1 MKSIKEATARI
12 KINQLLI
19 NAGWRFLDDKAGKAN
34 IQLEPNVKL
43 VQNQLDELGEDFEK
57 VKNGFVDYL
66 LLDEYGNPFVVLE
79 AKSENKHPLTGKEQA
94 RNYALSLRVKYI
106 LLSNGNLHYFW
117 NIERGNPELITTF
130 PSYESLKKSKAL
142 KADPK
147 EIYNAIIDKY
157 YIATSQDPTLESSSI
172 WKSRND
178 EKLGDYCKKHGLR
191 ILRYYQVAAVK
202 SVQDAIK
209 DGKTRFLFEMAT
221 GTGKTLTAAALIKL
235 FLRTETAN
243 RVLFLVDRIE
253 LEKQATKDLRKYLSK
268 DGIKVAIYKEN
279 KQDWKSAEILVT
291 TIQSLSNGNGYQE
304 NFDPTDFDLVISDE
318 AHRSLGSSNRA
329 VLEYFL
335 GYKIGLTATPKNYLK
350 GVEFDQTDQRE
361 IEKRIL
367 LDTYATFGCSGGNPT
382 FSYTLNDGVKD
393 KILVNPVVVDARTD
407 ITTQLLSDEGLIINI
422 QDDNVE
428 VEIHRKGEKNTK
440 VFDERSYEKKFFSDS
455 TNYLLSRT
463 FIENA
468 DRDPITNEIGKSIIF
483 CVNIEHAR
491 KVTEILNELSDE
503 YFPGM
508 YNSDF
513 AVQITSNIV
522 GSQDMTVSFANNNL
536 NGKSKWLEGYETSKS
551 RVAVTVGMMTT
562 GYDCPDILNLALFRP
577 IFSPSEFIQIKGRGT
592 RLHDFSFKDIT
603 VKKTHFKLFD
613 YFAICE
619 YFEDKFDYD
628 EQIKL
633 PYMNSSE
640 GNSDSPGTST
650 PIISSVL
657 LKGVDFLKKLS
668 SIEIE
673 FTGMKIDRKFYQS
686 FEQKLL
692 DDSKVRVMISSDDEL
707 ALEFYIKSNIFDK
720 PNEYYNVKKLERSL
734 GLDRHLTVKE
744 IVLNIMGKQEGY
756 KTKYEIVKHEFD
768 NFVLLNKEELEQYAD
783 IMSSIEVLFQAYIL
797 DSNIRTAVKTKQFH
811 TFFNSPISSD
821 IRRVKNVMIKGER
834 ILDYISQYVISNDIN
849 CEIFY

>member
-1 MKSIKEATARI
+1 MKSRKEATARI

-19 NAGWRFLDDKAGKAN
+19 NAGWRFLDNETEKAN

-43 VQNQLDELGEDFEK
+43 VQSHLDELGEDFEK

-66 LLDEYGNPFVVLE
+66 LLDEHGNPFVVLE
-79 AKSENKHPLTGKEQA
+79 AKSESKHPLTGKEQA

-117 NIERGNPELITTF
+117 NIDRGNPELITTF
-130 PSYESLKKSKAL
+130 PSYQSLTKSKAL
-142 KADPK
+142 RTDPK
-147 EIYNAIIDKY
+147 EISNALLDKY
-157 YIATSQDPTLESSSI
+157 YIATSQDPTLSSSVI
-172 WKSRND
+172 WKNGDDS
-178 EKLGDYCKKHGLR
+178 KLEEYCKKNGLR
-191 ILRYYQVAAVK
+191 VLRYYQVAAVK
-202 SVQDAIK
+202 SVQDAIR
-209 DGKTRFLFEMAT
+209 DGKSRFLFEMAT

-253 LEKQATKDLRKYLSK
+253 LEKQATKDLRRYLSK

-279 KQDWKSAEILVT
+279 KDDWKSSEILVT
-291 TIQSLSNGNGYQE
+291 TIQSLSNGNGYKE
-304 NFDPTDFDLVISDE
+304 YFNPTDFDLVISDE

-350 GVEFDQTDQRE
+350 GVEFDQTDPRE
-361 IEKRIL
+361 IERRLL
-367 LDTYATFGCSGGNPT
+367 LDTYSTFGCSGGSPT

-393 KILVNPVVVDARTD
+393 KILVNPIIVDARTD
-407 ITTQLLSDEGLIINI
+407 ITTQLLSNEGLIINI
-422 QDDNVE
+422 EDDNVE

-468 DRDPITNEIGKSIIF
+468 DRDPITNEIGKSIVF

-491 KVTEILNELSDE
+491 KVTEILNELSE
-503 YFPGM
+503 QYFPGM

-513 AVQITSNIV
+513 AVQITSNIA

-536 NGKSKWLEGYETSKS
+536 NGKSKWLEGYETSKT
-551 RVAVTVGMMTT
+551 RIAVTVGMMTT
-562 GYDCPDILNLALFRP
+562 GYDCPDIINLALFRP

-592 RLHDFSFKDIT
+592 RLHDFSFGGIK
-603 VKKTHFKLFD
+603 VEKQHFKLFD
-613 YFAICE
+613 YFAVCE

-633 PYMNSSE
+633 PYMDSSE
-640 GNSDSPGTST
+640 GNGDVPGSST

-657 LKGVDFLKKLS
+657 LKGVDFLRKLS
-668 SIEIE
+668 SVEIE
-673 FTGMKIDRKFYQS
+673 FEGMKIDRKFYQS

-692 DDSKVRVMISSDDEL
+692 DDSSVREMIKNNDEL
-707 ALEFYIKSNIFDK
+707 ALEFYIKSRIFDK

-744 IVLNIMGKQEGY
+744 IVLNIMGKQQGY
-756 KTKYEIVKHEFD
+756 KTKYEIVKHEFE
-768 NFVLLNKEELEQYAD
+768 NFVLLNKEELEKYAD

-797 DSNIRTAVKTKQFH
+797 DSTIRAAVKNKQFH

-821 IRRVKNVMIKGER
+821 IRKVKHVIIKGER
-834 ILDYISQYVISNDIN
+834 ILDYISQYVTANDIN
-849 CEIFY
+849 CERFY